1 MASVGQVSLLPQYIT
16 PLNIMV
22 NIYPTW
28 PINFIATLLIIILGW
43 LICQISPCFEVYLY
57 PREADYF
64 EVSKKRVEPQS

>member
-1 MASVGQVSLLPQYIT
+1 MASVGQVSLLLQYIT

-22 NIYPTW
+22 NIYSTW
-28 PINFIATLLIIILGW
+28 PINFIATLLIIILVNM
-43 LICQISPCFEVYLY
+43 SNFPSFEVYLY